1 MFPMMELFEQSD
13 LSRNQF
19 CEQMDLSVH
28 SFNYWLNKYRKSK
41 MALSGGSVNKEFMEL
56 KVVAPSAP
64 MGNMRI
70 SYSNGTVIELPIG

>member
-41 MALSGGSVNKEFMEL
+41 VAQSGGFVNKEFMEL
-56 KVVAPSAP
+56 KVVAPSVP